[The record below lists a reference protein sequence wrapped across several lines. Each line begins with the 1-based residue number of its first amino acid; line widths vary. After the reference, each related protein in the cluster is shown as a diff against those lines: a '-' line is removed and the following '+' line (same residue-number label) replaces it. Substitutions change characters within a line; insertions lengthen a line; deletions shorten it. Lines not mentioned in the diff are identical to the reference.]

1 MPMQESSTSESDDG
15 AGDPASAD
23 DDIFATVVPGGD
35 NGGGLAL
42 DPGAAHSN
50 EPMPPLPAEAVPG
63 GDGHPRE
70 QPVVVPPPPPAP
82 LPPVPLSAARASAA
96 GSQAGDFGPRE
107 EAEAT
112 VSFAEGKITFYRK
125 GTRFQAQCFLH
136 GPSCRLSRTGKP
148 PAVGSSRRGQGRPV
162 GLMSA
167 WLQIG
172 AQPELTDK
180 VDHCATLLVVGITRA
195 QRVEGRN
202 RVRTAT
208 GGLATMQGER
218 PKAEGEDS
226 EPDEVPPPHFR

>member
-1 MPMQESSTSESDDG
+1 MVHPCCWLLHSVSLGLISSLLCLWDRRSDAIKGRVAVKPHVTIMPMQESSTSESDDG
-15 AGDPASAD
+15 SGDSASAD
-23 DDIFATVVPGGD
+23 GDIFATVVPGGD

-82 LPPVPLSAARASAA
+82 LPPVPLSVARASAA

-125 GTRFQAQCFLH
+125 GTRFQAQCFIH
-136 GPSCRLSRTGKP
+136 GPYCRGPASRP
-148 PAVGSSRRGQGRPV
+148 Q
-162 GLMSA
+162 L
-167 WLQIG
+167 
-172 AQPELTDK
+172 D
-180 VDHCATLLVVGITRA
+180 RA
-195 QRVEGRN
+195 
-202 RVRTAT
+202 
-208 GGLATMQGER
+208 
-218 PKAEGEDS
+218 
-226 EPDEVPPPHFR
+226 DEVKADPWV